1 MRMTQIYGLTDEAEK
16 FIKENVEMIP
26 DMVCTDCGKVMSY
39 KQNRKVY
46 DDAKDAGMFGDGPAL
61 CEYTLKLEHS
71 IVREKLNKYTP
82 WSSGPNLFID
92 LVDQNGNILYGWSE
106 EEINKLI

>member
-1 MRMTQIYGLTDEAEK
+1 MRMTQIYGLKEEAVE
-16 FIKENVEMIP
+16 FLKENVEMIP
-26 DMVCTDCGKVMSY
+26 NMVCTDCGKVMSY

-61 CEYTLKLEHS
+61 CEYGLKDRT

-106 EEINKLI
+106 EEINKSI

>member
-1 MRMTQIYGLTDEAEK
+1 MRMTQIYGLTEEAET

-26 DMVCTDCGKVMSY
+26 DMVCTDCGKIMSY
-39 KQNRKVY
+39 KRNWKIY
-46 DDAKDAGMFGDGPAL
+46 DDAKDAGMFGDGPSL
-61 CEYTLKLEHS
+61 REFVLKDGS

-92 LVDQNGNILYGWSE
+92 LVDENGNILYGWSE
-106 EEINKLI
+106 EEINKSI